1 MCVSSDGQE
10 ESSRDRPRQTQEGG
24 GPEHHERAAL
34 LCPPLPGRQASIV
47 SLSLISICPWM
58 LCSPMTSQDYSGC
71 GPLSCLGSIEEMF
84 GCLCLRLIT
93 SVNIEKLFINRK
105 VFERL
110 SFRYHIT
117 EILGLLSTVAF

>member
-1 MCVSSDGQE
+1 MAKRRVAETGG
-10 ESSRDRPRQTQEGG
+10 DRLRKEGVRPYH

-34 LCPPLPGRQASIV
+34 LRLETQV
-47 SLSLISICPWM
+47 SLSLVSTCPWV
-58 LCSPMTSQDYSGC
+58 LCSPMTSQNYSGC
-71 GPLSCLGSIEEMF
+71 GPLSCLGSVEEMF

-93 SVNIEKLFINRK
+93 SVNIEKLFINGK

-117 EILGLLSTVAF
+117 EILGLLSTGAF